1 MAFLNDK
8 TLFCDF
14 CPFASKWKITLK
26 SHFSE
31 KHATVGNNRGTDML
45 TETACNIPN
54 EDIPSYPNEKLFLK
68 DKIRKHTER
77 KNKVY
82 YCKDCAVVFKT
93 EMLLENHQIKFRCS
107 IDGMIWSEAKVA
119 KNVCELCGFQTENDQ
134 LQTNHKCE
142 MKPLLRCNL
151 CSYAT
156 RLEGKYE
163 LHTSLEHMAPLKC
176 NQCEFKAPNNPLKP
190 NYGLYMMTR
199 HMDSS
204 HSTQLYICHICNEQV
219 KSKYRLGYHIET
231 KHTQFNCS
239 ECGKSENTKHK
250 LKRHMVQNHDH
261 RSPLCSFCEFSAPT
275 KYILDKHQQQMHSF
289 KAAFPCRQCTFNGQ
303 SKYLL
308 EKHIKTNHSAES
320 WFTCNE
326 CEYKGE
332 SRYMLLKHHKFK
344 HIEDPWYMCNQC
356 KIKIKSKHL
365 FKKHLKL
372 NHDK

>member
-8 TLFCDF
+8 TFFCDF
-14 CPFASKWKITLK
+14 CPFVSKWKITLK

-45 TETACNIPN
+45 TETAYNIPN
-54 EDIPSYPNEKLFLK
+54 EDIPNYPNEKLFLK

-156 RLEGKYE
+156 RLKGN
-163 LHTSLEHMAPLKC
+163 M
-176 NQCEFKAPNNPLKP
+176 
-190 NYGLYMMTR
+190 
-199 HMDSS
+199 
-204 HSTQLYICHICNEQV
+204 
-219 KSKYRLGYHIET
+219 
-231 KHTQFNCS
+231 NCI
-239 ECGKSENTKHK
+239 T
-250 LKRHMVQNHDH
+250 L
-261 RSPLCSFCEFSAPT
+261 
-275 KYILDKHQQQMHSF
+275 
-289 KAAFPCRQCTFNGQ
+289 
-303 SKYLL
+303 
-308 EKHIKTNHSAES
+308 
-320 WFTCNE
+320 
-326 CEYKGE
+326 
-332 SRYMLLKHHKFK
+332 
-344 HIEDPWYMCNQC
+344 
-356 KIKIKSKHL
+356 
-365 FKKHLKL
+365 
-372 NHDK
+372 